1 MRVLMVTDTPFAGLL
16 HRPQQLA
23 IGMARQGH
31 EVLYLAPGAAY
42 HHTYDPDRYASEA
55 SSADVARAD
64 PPASE
69 ANLEGMVTG
78 QTLPPQL
85 QIRELPG
92 DGGMQTATS
101 LKEAWR
107 LWADL
112 AARQVRQLA
121 DGPAAGGRAADGRA
135 ADGRAPNG
143 PAVNGQERF
152 SPEVIYCDHPGLL
165 PAIKDATT
173 APVVLDCS
181 EDFEAQTSSRSAIEA
196 YREALSTALPVADGL
211 IAHNRY
217 VIESWD
223 RYLGEGVPS
232 AVIEHGVD
240 ADLFRPTPSER
251 AAVLRRE
258 LELRSGRPA
267 ITFLG
272 HVDARIS
279 YEDLVTMMETA
290 PEAVFIFVGQV
301 RPDGLSL
308 LQRLPRDRV
317 RPLGALR
324 PDRAAEIVGASD
336 ALILPFRR
344 EPHLEVVR
352 GLNLYEYFATG
363 RPIAASFR
371 RALKAYRDLLYLYT
385 TQAELQQAVR
395 ALLDEP
401 ESDDKV
407 RRRIEIAREA
417 AWSRRVDELIAF
429 LGSAGER
436 RTS

>member
-1 MRVLMVTDTPFAGLL
+1 MRVLMITDTPFAGLL

-31 EVLYLAPGAAY
+31 NVLYLAPTAAY
-42 HHTYDPDRYASEA
+42 RRAYDPDRFADGA
-55 SSADVARAD
+55 SADPGGDEVAG
-64 PPASE
+64 PAEPGTRVQGAESAQAARRVSE
-69 ANLEGMVTG
+69 ENLEGLATG

-85 QIRELPG
+85 EIRELSG
-92 DGGMQTATS
+92 EDGVEAARS

-107 LWADL
+107 RWADL
-112 AARQVRQLA
+112 AARQVRQLEE
-121 DGPAAGGRAADGRA
+121 GQAADGR
-135 ADGRAPNG
+135 G
-143 PAVNGQERF
+143 PF
-152 SPEVIYCDHPGLL
+152 SPEVLYCDHPGLL
-165 PAIKDATT
+165 PAIKEVAT

-181 EDFEAQTSSRSAIEA
+181 ADFEAQTTSRSAIEA
-196 YREALSTALPVADGL
+196 YREALSVALPLADGL

-223 RYLGEGVPS
+223 RYLGEEVPR

-240 ADLFRPTPSER
+240 VELFRPTPSER
-251 AAVLRRE
+251 SAVLRRE
-258 LELRSGRPA
+258 LELQPGRPA

-279 YEDLVTMMETA
+279 YEDLVTMMETV
-290 PEAVFIFVGQV
+290 PEAVFVFVGQV
-301 RPDGLSL
+301 RQDGLSL
-308 LQRLPRDRV
+308 LQRLPNDRI

-324 PDRAAEIVGASD
+324 PDKAAEIVGASD

-371 RALKAYRDLLYLYT
+371 RALKAYRDLIYLYT

-395 ALLDEP
+395 ALLAEP
-401 ESDDKV
+401 ETDAK
-407 RRRIEIAREA
+407 IEQRLAIAREA
-417 AWSRRVDELIAF
+417 AWDRRVRELIGF
-429 LGSAGER
+429 LGSACGR
-436 RTS
+436 QTS